1 MELFIEQK
9 PHTFFGRIWLFITM
23 ITIFYSFFF
32 QYAIKAIGGAMF
44 GLCALLILFN
54 FIQVF
59 LVQKGRIAKSY
70 LDPIVLF
77 VIISVLLTLGF
88 TAKGYGTDLSIRMI
102 EYVLTSY
109 SIYLLLKE
117 YPDYIEIVF
126 WGNSLAIT
134 FLALSTFMKGVEVSS
149 SGAIGLEGLNSNT
162 MSSFL
167 LIMFFTSFCLFYRKR
182 RFVIRILLLFMIAV
196 VAVAQVSAASR
207 RGFIVL
213 VLFTFLSLVFGIIP
227 LKAENKSKKRFCFY
241 VLLLLGIGVAL
252 IFLQNY
258 LLEKTLLGARLM
270 GVYDGGDAARTRYQ
284 TFAFQQF
291 KEHPLLGIGLGGIA
305 FHMGAYSHSL
315 YYEMLACTGIFGT
328 LIFLYGIIKMLRTYW
343 LSNKVFMNVDDQKTN
358 IYLSRMGGIF
368 LFCILVS
375 GIAVVMIYDF
385 HFYYSLALLVTLLS
399 RIKASWR
406 IVEYDE

>member
-1 MELFIEQK
+1 MELFVEK
-9 PHTFFGRIWLFITM
+9 KSHTFFYKIWLFITM

-32 QYAIKAIGGAMF
+32 QYAVKAIGGAMF
-44 GLCALLILFN
+44 GLRALLILFC
-54 FIQVF
+54 FVQVF
-59 LVQKGRIAKSY
+59 LVQKGRITKSY

-77 VIISVLLTLGF
+77 VIISVIFTLGF
-88 TAKGYGTDLSIRMI
+88 TAKGYGTDLSVRMI

-109 SIYLLLKE
+109 SIYLLLRE
-117 YPDYIEIVF
+117 CHEYIEIVF
-126 WGNSLAIT
+126 WGTSLAIT
-134 FLALSTFMKGVEVSS
+134 LLALATFIKGVAVSS
-149 SGAIGLEGLNSNT
+149 SGAIGLEGLNSNS

-167 LIMFFTSFCLFYRKR
+167 LIMYFTSFCLLYKKR
-182 RFVIRILLLFMIAV
+182 RFLIRVLLLFMIAV

-227 LKAENKSKKRFCFY
+227 LKSENKSKRRYFFY
-241 VLLLLGIGVAL
+241 VLLLFGIGIAL

-270 GVYDGGDAARTRYQ
+270 GAYDGGDVARNRYQ
-284 TFAFQQF
+284 TFALQQF
-291 KEHPLLGIGLGGIA
+291 KEHPLLGIGLGGVA

-315 YYEMLACTGIFGT
+315 YYELLACTGILIT
-328 LIFLYGIIKMLRTYW
+328 LIFAYGIMKMFRAYW
-343 LSNKVFMNVDDQKTN
+343 LSNRFFMAFDNQKANT
-358 IYLSRMGGIF
+358 YFSRIGFIF

-385 HFYYSLALLVTLLS
+385 HFYYSLALIVALLS
-399 RIKASWR
+399 QLKDSWK
-406 IVEYDE
+406 IGYGG

>member
-1 MELFIEQK
+1 MELFVEK
-9 PHTFFGRIWLFITM
+9 KSHTFFYKIWLFITM

-32 QYAIKAIGGAMF
+32 QYAVKAIGGAMF
-44 GLCALLILFN
+44 GLCALLILFC
-54 FIQVF
+54 FVQVF
-59 LVQKGRIAKSY
+59 LVQKGRITKSY

-77 VIISVLLTLGF
+77 VIISVIFTLGF
-88 TAKGYGTDLSIRMI
+88 TAKGYGTDLSVRMI

-109 SIYLLLKE
+109 SIYLLLRE
-117 YPDYIEIVF
+117 CHEYIEIVF
-126 WGNSLAIT
+126 WGTSLAIT
-134 FLALSTFMKGVEVSS
+134 LLALATFIKGVAVSS
-149 SGAIGLEGLNSNT
+149 SGAIGLEGLNSNS

-167 LIMFFTSFCLFYRKR
+167 LIMYFTSFCLLYKKR
-182 RFVIRILLLFMIAV
+182 RFLIRVLLLFMIAV

-227 LKAENKSKKRFCFY
+227 LKSENKSKRRYFFY
-241 VLLLLGIGVAL
+241 VLLLFGIGIAL

-270 GVYDGGDAARTRYQ
+270 GAYDGGDVARNRYQ
-284 TFAFQQF
+284 TFALQQF
-291 KEHPLLGIGLGGIA
+291 KEHPLLGIGLGGVA

-315 YYEMLACTGIFGT
+315 YYELLACTGILIT
-328 LIFLYGIIKMLRTYW
+328 LIFAYGIMKMFRAYW
-343 LSNKVFMNVDDQKTN
+343 LSNRFFMAFDNQKANT
-358 IYLSRMGGIF
+358 YFSRIGFIF

-385 HFYYSLALLVTLLS
+385 HFYYSLALIVALLS
-399 RIKASWR
+399 QLKDSWK
-406 IVEYDE
+406 IGYGG